1 MEEDLQED
9 HVWDGKTSVG
19 TARCCWIKWDVG
31 DYSLQGA
38 GIPEGEL
45 LRKPGP
51 AAGFRALE
59 EAEELDIVM
68 CVRLFTYNC

>member
-1 MEEDLQED
+1 
-9 HVWDGKTSVG
+9 
-19 TARCCWIKWDVG
+19 
-31 DYSLQGA
+31 LQGA